1 MTDLAEKIGMSR
13 QGLVKLL
20 KLNGEKSELIT
31 LIKLANA
38 VEVHPFVLLRL
49 IFDKFINKEFVTTGA
64 IHLHDAT
71 GFISDVTIPDGMTI
85 FANAV
90 FVKTWQIQNV
100 GSVAWT
106 DRILVCVDEKIEF
119 VRRATDFA
127 APIAKRGLIPTQGS
141 IPIPETLPGQSV
153 ELSVQFTAPVY
164 PGTQISYWKMVDSN
178 GKFCFPKSEGLSC
191 VVKVITI

>member
-1 MTDLAEKIGMSR
+1 MSR

-49 IFDKFINKEFVTTGA
+49 IFDKYINKEFATTGA

-127 APIAKRGLIPTQGS
+127 ATIAKRGLIPTQGS

-153 ELSVQFTAPVY
+153 ELSVQFTAPAY
-164 PGTQISYWKMVDSN
+164 PGTQISYWKMVDNN
-178 GKFCFPKSEGLSC
+178 GKFCFPESEGLSC